1 MSKNLEN
8 IHHDLFFL
16 CAFQNNL
23 NGKHK
28 NIQGHGKK
36 ESSEN
41 RADTLRPLPPKVVR
55 LPVYSLLRFWDV
67 FW

>member
-8 IHHDLFFL
+8 IHHDLFIL